1 MVTTA
6 IASRVSPL
14 DGVGTVA
21 VSGDDSRMVLKR
33 ARLDFDIDLVP
44 VLNPVTGKRCIGGV
58 EKDAKTG
65 VETEVDKYYAAVR
78 RDTKAVLGIV
88 EGRFRNLPNRDVFS
102 IADDMVNEDGAII
115 TRAVEVDGGARC
127 FLNLEWP
134 KEKAISVVGD
144 LVGRRAIMTNAHN
157 GKYAATI
164 VLMPMRLACINGMI
178 VPVPAFS
185 FEFRIKHTESGK
197 NRLAEARNIMAG
209 AGKYFETFG
218 RVAERMAKTKVTP
231 GHASLLLKSMPGL
244 EKDTTA
250 TNNRRDAMLALFNGG
265 QVNGGHEA
273 VKNTAWGF
281 LNAIAEFADHNGR
294 TRKTWGNDV
303 AIQRFKNMVEGAG
316 QRLKLNAYDALLR
329 DKSLGLGEFQKTLKK
344 ELASRN

>member
-1 MVTTA
+1 MVATA

-14 DGVGTVA
+14 DGVGTA
-21 VSGDDSRMVLKR
+21 AEKGDDSRMVLKR
-33 ARLDFDIDLVP
+33 ANLDFDIDLIP
-44 VLNPVTGKRCIGGV
+44 VLNPITGKRVIGGV
-58 EKDAKTG
+58 EKDEKTG
-65 VETEVDKYYAAVR
+65 AETEVDKYFASVR

-88 EGRFRNLPNRDVFS
+88 EGRFRDLPNRDVFS

-134 KEKAISVVGD
+134 KERAISVVGD

-157 GKYAATI
+157 GKFAATI

-185 FEFRIKHTESGK
+185 FEFRIKHTESGM
-197 NRLAEARNIMAG
+197 NRLVEARDIMAG

-218 RVAERMAKTKVTP
+218 RVAERMAKTVVSDA
-231 GHASLLLKSMPGL
+231 HASLLLKSMPGL
-244 EKDTTA
+244 EKNTTA

-265 QVNGGHEA
+265 QANGSHEA

-281 LNAIAEFADHNGR
+281 LNAIAEFADHSGR
-294 TRKTWGNDV
+294 TRKTWGNDE
-303 AIQRFKNMVEGAG
+303 ATQRFKNMVDGAG
-316 QRLKLNAYDALLR
+316 QRLKLSAYDALLE
-329 DKSLGLGEFQKTLKK
+329 DGSLGLGEFQKALKK
-344 ELASRN
+344 ELTARN